1 MGWRQACWHVLM
13 HIQTPT
19 MPVLQHH
26 VCTVCFYM
34 RIAAPNV
41 LNFWFKLRIAVAG
54 TSAAMQLALFLEFA

>member
-1 MGWRQACWHVLM
+1 M